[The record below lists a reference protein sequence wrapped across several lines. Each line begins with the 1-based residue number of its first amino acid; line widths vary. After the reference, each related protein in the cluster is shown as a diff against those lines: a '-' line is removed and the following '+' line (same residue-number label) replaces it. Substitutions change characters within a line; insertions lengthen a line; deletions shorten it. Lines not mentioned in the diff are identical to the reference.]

1 MAADGNVED
10 KIAAVGHIAMREE
23 NMDHPFPS
31 RIGVKLS
38 GIRLYPAYMNGLEWV
53 NVTYRCR
60 LRRMMNDEWKKARM
74 GMEDRQVKEIPA
86 GHLRAA
92 AKEFQGTLT
101 EVAYPV
107 RNYIN
112 ASRQLVT
119 DRRID
124 AAEAGRETVQ
134 GEAIVKKCNV
144 YLPAGY
150 DRDSGRR
157 YNVLYL
163 LHGVGGDEN
172 EWLRG
177 SGEADGRPVICN
189 LFDHLIAE
197 GEIEPLIVV
206 FPNGR
211 SAHDFADRSFNAE
224 GTNMLGFYY
233 FDYEL
238 RYDLIP
244 FIESNYRT
252 YADIADTSDE
262 GISKSRRHRAI
273 AGLSMG
279 GMQVLNLVIG
289 GYRCDSVKYTENR
302 HNWRNG
308 LDTTVRAP
316 GMTDLFAYAGA
327 FSNAPTSSEGRVLGA
342 SLAAAAHRLELLYMT
357 CGDRDEISIKVYAEA
372 IEGLAEAAGD
382 KLGDFR
388 RVLIPGGVHDFGVW
402 NHGAY
407 NFVRL
412 AFR

>member
-1 MAADGNVED
+1 
-10 KIAAVGHIAMREE
+10 
-23 NMDHPFPS
+23 
-31 RIGVKLS
+31 
-38 GIRLYPAYMNGLEWV
+38 
-53 NVTYRCR
+53 
-60 LRRMMNDEWKKARM
+60 
-74 GMEDRQVKEIPA
+74 MEVRQVMDIPA
-86 GHLRAA
+86 GALRAA
-92 AKEFQGTLT
+92 AKEHQGTLT
-101 EVAYPV
+101 EVSYPV

-119 DRRID
+119 DGLAD
-124 AAEAGRETVQ
+124 AAEAGRETVR
-134 GEAIVKKCNV
+134 GEAIVKTCNV

-150 DRDSGRR
+150 DREPGRR

-163 LHGVGGDEN
+163 LHGVGGDEY

-177 SGEADGRPVICN
+177 SGEADGRHAICN
-189 LFDHLIAE
+189 LLDHLIAE
-197 GEIEPLIVV
+197 GEIEPLIAV

-211 SAHDFADRSFNAE
+211 SAHDYADRSFNAE
-224 GTNMLGFYY
+224 GTNLLGFYY

-244 FIESNYRT
+244 FIESKYRT
-252 YADIADTSDE
+252 YADIADTSSA
-262 GISKSRRHRAI
+262 GISASRRHRAI

-289 GYRCDSVKYTENR
+289 GWRGDSVAYTENR

-327 FSNAPTSSEGRVLGA
+327 FSNAPTSSGGRVLGE
-342 SLAAAAHRLELLYMT
+342 SLGSSAFRLDLLYMT
-357 CGDRDEISIKVYAEA
+357 CGDRDEISFPVYNDA

-382 KLGDFR
+382 KLGGLR
-388 RVLIPGGVHDFGVW
+388 QVVIPGGVHDFGVW

-407 NFVRL
+407 NFARL

>member
-1 MAADGNVED
+1 
-10 KIAAVGHIAMREE
+10 
-23 NMDHPFPS
+23 
-31 RIGVKLS
+31 
-38 GIRLYPAYMNGLEWV
+38 
-53 NVTYRCR
+53 
-60 LRRMMNDEWKKARM
+60 M
-74 GMEDRQVKEIPA
+74 GMEERQAKDIPA
-86 GHLRAA
+86 GALRAA
-92 AKEFQGTLT
+92 AKEHQGTLA

-107 RNYIN
+107 RHYIN

-119 DRRID
+119 DRRIG
-124 AAEAGRETVQ
+124 AEEAGRETVR
-134 GEAIVKKCNV
+134 GEAIVKTCNV

-150 DRDSGRR
+150 DREPGRR

-163 LHGVGGDEN
+163 LHGVGGDEY

-177 SGEADGRPVICN
+177 SGEADGRHVICN
-189 LFDHLIAE
+189 LLDHLIAE
-197 GEIEPLIVV
+197 GEIEPLIAV

-211 SAHDFADRSFNAE
+211 SAHDYADRSFNAE

-252 YADIADTSDE
+252 NANIADTSAA
-262 GISKSRRHRAI
+262 GIAVSRRHRAI

-279 GMQVLNLVIG
+279 GMQVLNLVVG
-289 GYRCDSVKYTENR
+289 GYRCDSVAYTENR

-327 FSNAPTSSEGRVLGA
+327 FSNAPTSSEGRVLGE
-342 SLAAAAHRLELLYMT
+342 SLAAAAHGLDLLYMT
-357 CGDRDEISIKVYAEA
+357 CGDRDEISFPVYAGA
-372 IEGLAEAAGD
+372 IRGLAEAAGD
-382 KLGDFR
+382 RLAGL
-388 RVLIPGGVHDFGVW
+388 VQVVIPGGVHDFGVW

-407 NFVRL
+407 NFARL

>member
-1 MAADGNVED
+1 
-10 KIAAVGHIAMREE
+10 
-23 NMDHPFPS
+23 
-31 RIGVKLS
+31 
-38 GIRLYPAYMNGLEWV
+38 
-53 NVTYRCR
+53 
-60 LRRMMNDEWKKARM
+60 
-74 GMEDRQVKEIPA
+74 MEVRQVMDIPA
-86 GHLRAA
+86 GALRAA
-92 AKEFQGTLT
+92 AKEHQGTLT
-101 EVAYPV
+101 EVSYPV

-119 DRRID
+119 DVRAD
-124 AAEAGRETVQ
+124 AAEAGRETVR
-134 GEAIVKKCNV
+134 GEAIVKTCNV
-144 YLPAGY
+144 YLPSGY
-150 DRDSGRR
+150 DREPGRR

-163 LHGVGGDEN
+163 LHGVGGDEY

-177 SGEADGRPVICN
+177 SGEADGRHAICN
-189 LFDHLIAE
+189 LLDHLIAE
-197 GEIEPLIVV
+197 GEIEPLIAV

-211 SAHDFADRSFNAE
+211 SAHDYADRSFNAE
-224 GTNMLGFYY
+224 GTNLLGFYY

-244 FIESNYRT
+244 FIESKYRT
-252 YADIADTSDE
+252 YADIADTSSA
-262 GISKSRRHRAI
+262 GISASRRHRAI

-289 GYRCDSVKYTENR
+289 GWRCDSVAYTENR

-327 FSNAPTSSEGRVLGA
+327 FSNAPTSSGGRVLGE
-342 SLAAAAHRLELLYMT
+342 SLGSSAFRLDLLYMT
-357 CGDRDEISIKVYAEA
+357 CGDRDEISFPVYNDA

-382 KLGDFR
+382 KLGGLR
-388 RVLIPGGVHDFGVW
+388 QVVIPGGVHDFGVW

-407 NFVRL
+407 NFARL